1 MEPRYSRQIQL
12 PGFGPAA
19 QQKLQAA
26 KVLVVGAGGLG
37 VPVLQYLTGMGM
49 GTIGLVDG
57 DTISL
62 SNLHRQ
68 VLYST
73 PEVGEY
79 KVTVAVRKLS
89 LLNPEV
95 NLVPYPYHLSP
106 ENALDIIQ
114 GYDLVIDATDNFEA
128 RYLIN
133 DACVLLQKPF
143 VYGAL
148 HHFEGQVSIFNLNG
162 GPTYRC
168 LYPTPPSAQEIP
180 DCNTAGVLGVVPGLV
195 GMHQALETVKVITGI
210 GTSCGGYLLLFDFL
224 HQTQYRVKLKANP
237 ENQAITALQES
248 YVSKPCATVPEVTPQ
263 EVHDWFS
270 GGKKFLLL
278 DVREQDEYNQSHLQR
293 ALLTPLGILPSQLKQ
308 IPLHLPIV
316 TLCQKG
322 GRSRK
327 AAQLL
332 LEHDASLEVYS
343 MIGGMDQWL
352 AELPNTL
359 VVK

>member
-1 MEPRYSRQIQL
+1 MEQRYIRQTQL
-12 PGFGPAA
+12 PGFGPSG

-37 VPVLQYLTGMGM
+37 VPVLQYLTGMGV

-79 KVTVAVRKLS
+79 KVTAAVRTLS

-95 NLVPYPYHLSP
+95 TLVPYPHHLSP

-114 GYDLVIDATDNFEA
+114 GYDLVMDATDNFEA

-133 DACVLLQKPF
+133 DACVILKKPF

-148 HHFEGQVSIFNLNG
+148 HQFEGQVSVFNHQG

-168 LYPTPPSAQEIP
+168 LYPTPPSAQEFP

-195 GMHQALETVKVITGI
+195 GMHQALEAVKVITGI
-210 GTSCGGYLLLFDFL
+210 GTSSAGSLLLFDFL
-224 HQTQYRVKLKANP
+224 NQTQYKVKLKANP
-237 ENQAITALQES
+237 ENQNITLLQHS
-248 YVSKPCATVPEVTPQ
+248 YGSEACTSVPEVTAQ
-263 EVHDWFS
+263 EVYDWFS
-270 GGKKFLLL
+270 QGKKFLLL
-278 DVREQDEYNQSHLQR
+278 DVREQEEFNQSHLQR
-293 ALLTPLGILPSQLKQ
+293 ALLTPLGILPSQLEQ

-327 AAQLL
+327 AAQMLL
-332 LEHDASLEVYS
+332 DHDGSLQVYS
-343 MIGGMDQWL
+343 MTGGMDQWL
-352 AELPNTL
+352 SELPNTL